1 MTSPRHPGV
10 ARALSTLLAIALVLS
25 ACGGSTTQAPPY
37 ESVKTINVVALFDRS
52 ESTATTGGNNG
63 SRVGIERAI
72 WPAVFFPNL
81 GRTYTLRVR
90 PVGFA
95 DTAEAWCDWPLE
107 AAIETGQTMSQSDN
121 CETDLERILPKSIT
135 NDSLGKDTHF
145 DKALEAAV
153 EFLRTEPG
161 TTNVVLLVSDGEFNQ
176 GGSNIDCEASPQSE
190 PCKKL
195 NDQLRLLNDSGAT
208 VCSIFVRTRSS
219 KEQSSSTLKWITS
232 EQKINF
238 DKSTLQ
244 PATCPTEEID
254 LSAQPWAL
262 AETIFTWYAEDLA
275 GLRKESVNVDS
286 SGRTEGPIVVPDGA
300 AQIALVGFKG
310 SENANVKFDAGQC
323 ALGAG
328 QEFSS
333 FKYAPVTTET
343 VGGERCPG
351 AQLTG
356 SGLVR
361 NQELYALF
369 IPGNQELAACTPN
382 SDGGGEFAFVPGF
395 AKLLDFKPRVVWI
408 NTKTGMV
415 VDPKLKDDQ
424 ILEDGKGVAI
434 TEDQAIELAAL
445 GSDWK
450 VAFDFNGLNNPGTV
464 ESYRLLYESVRLRD
478 AGKDDA
484 GKELFTAREPVSA
497 TVEKGNFCAPLFVR
511 HPLQR
516 YLLALVLL
524 GLLAT
529 LLIAK
534 RFIDGQRIDLAG
546 DLAILDGTGSR
557 SMGSTSISGG
567 SPSWFNV
574 GDRGKVEPG
583 KAEDGKNWRLRWRR
597 GTNVSLE
604 PAEGE
609 AGEWSEGTVKS
620 ERGRGF
626 IEFKRVPLLGGSE
639 TNTVRYTPEEGTKMG
654 ELINKELEDPE

>member
-1 MTSPRHPGV
+1 MTSPRHLGV
-10 ARALSTLLAIALVLS
+10 ARALSTLLAIALALS
-25 ACGGSTTQAPPY
+25 ACGGSTTQAPPD

-81 GRTYTLRVR
+81 GRTYTLRVL

-95 DTAEAWCDWPLE
+95 SETETWCDWPS
-107 AAIETGQTMSQSDN
+107 ADAIETGQTMSQSDK
-121 CETDLERILPKSIT
+121 CQTDLKRILPKSIT
-135 NDSLGKDTHF
+135 TDALGKDTHF
-145 DKALEAAV
+145 DKALAVAA
-153 EFLRTEPG
+153 ERLLSNLG
-161 TTNVVLLVSDGEFNQ
+161 TKNVVLLVSDGEFNK

-190 PCKKL
+190 PCQALK
-195 NDQLRLLNDSGAT
+195 DQLDLLNGAGAT
-208 VCSIFVRTRSS
+208 VCPIFVRTRSS
-219 KEQSSSTLKWITS
+219 KEQSSSTLKWISS

-238 DKSTLQ
+238 SEKANLQ
-244 PATCPTEEID
+244 PATCPTAEID

-262 AETIFTWYAEDLA
+262 AETIFTWYAEELA
-275 GLRKESVNVDS
+275 GLRKESINVDS
-286 SGRTEGPIVVPDGA
+286 SGRTEGRIVVPDGA

-310 SENANVKFDAGQC
+310 SESANVKFDAGQC
-323 ALGAG
+323 ALGPG
-328 QEFSS
+328 QEFNS
-333 FKYAPVTTET
+333 FKYAPVTTDT
-343 VGGERCPG
+343 VAGERCPG
-351 AQLTG
+351 AELTG

-361 NQELYALF
+361 NQKLYALF

-450 VAFDFNGLNNPGTV
+450 VAFDFNGLNKPGTV

-478 AGKDDA
+478 AGE
-484 GKELFTAREPVSA
+484 ELFTAREPVSA
-497 TVEKGNFCAPLFVR
+497 TVEKGKFCAPLFVR

-534 RFIDGQRIDLAG
+534 RLINGQRIDLAG